1 MSLLEIVLF
10 PDERLRRVATDVTQ
24 FDAHLARVTDQ
35 MMSTMY
41 ASRGVGLAATQVD
54 VHQRFFVADCAD
66 EAEPAAPMVF
76 INPIIIDRAGLIE
89 SEEGCLS
96 IPDINDK
103 VMRSESVTV
112 RAQSVQGASFELTT
126 GGLLAVCIQH
136 EIDHLNG
143 KLFIDYL
150 SPLKQQRI
158 RKKLEKAHR
167 QKALDAKDFL

>member
-10 PDERLRRVATDVTQ
+10 PDERLRRVARDVTQ
-24 FDAHLARVTDQ
+24 FDAHLARVTEQ
-35 MMSTMY
+35 MMATMY
-41 ASRGVGLAATQVD
+41 DARGVGLAATQID
-54 VHQRFFVADCAD
+54 VQQRFFVADCAD
-66 EAEPAAPMVF
+66 DGAAAAPRVF
-76 INPIIIDRAGLIE
+76 INPVIIDRAGLIE

-112 RAQSVQGASFELTT
+112 RAQTVQGDLFELTT
-126 GGLLAVCIQH
+126 DGLLAVCIQH

-158 RKKLEKAHR
+158 RKKLEKVHR
-167 QKALDAKDFL
+167 QNALTARGAK